1 MEFVRKRGD
10 TESGDGPLQ
19 RLVRSLL
26 GKRNDMLGLDLDLLP
41 LKDRKEYGGGNGRD
55 VLTVAVIAVITMSV
69 HFVLRLIL
77 LDWITSFYKG

>member
-19 RLVRSLL
+19 SLVRSLL

-41 LKDRKEYGGGNGRD
+41 LKDRKEYGGGNGCD
-55 VLTVAVIAVITMSV
+55 VLVIAVAVVRV
-69 HFVLRLIL
+69 HFNAVDNTIG
-77 LDWITSFYKG
+77 LDYIFL